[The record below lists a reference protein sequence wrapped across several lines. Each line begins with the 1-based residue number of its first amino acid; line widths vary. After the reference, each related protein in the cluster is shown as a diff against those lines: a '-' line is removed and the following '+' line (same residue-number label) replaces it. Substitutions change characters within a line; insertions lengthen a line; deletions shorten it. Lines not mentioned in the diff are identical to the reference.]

1 MRGGETGKGM
11 LVRRKLPLFCCSI
24 QSSLSLLRKR
34 QRNHALRRKVAF
46 TKPIGGTKR
55 GGDSLLF
62 SDRERQCCVTFV
74 LHWIP
79 HGHFNASSRRMKG
92 NVWRKKRRK
101 KRDGFFLELFT
112 SPKAT
117 LYLVQLLNLQARF
130 ATLSIH
136 YCLVVSI

>member
-1 MRGGETGKGM
+1 MRGGETAGM

-62 SDRERQCCVTFV
+62 SDREKQCCVTFV

-79 HGHFNASSRRMKG
+79 HGHFNASSRRMKRQR
-92 NVWRKKRRK
+92 VEKEEEEEKRETASSWNCSHRLK
-101 KRDGFFLELFT
+101 QRCT
-112 SPKAT
+112 WYS
-117 LYLVQLLNLQARF
+117 Y
-130 ATLSIH
+130 SI
-136 YCLVVSI
+136 YKQGLPPYQFITV